1 VNVLLFVASGCLF
14 PHSFSFSTEILVLR
28 GTNHLQVLKRSAQRN
43 SSFQKLFSLPA
54 EEFLINDFACA
65 IKRKIPIQVVIVSV
79 LFEVLERHL
88 DSGENISLPSTE
100 EN

>member
-1 VNVLLFVASGCLF
+1 
-14 PHSFSFSTEILVLR
+14 
-28 GTNHLQVLKRSAQRN
+28 
-43 SSFQKLFSLPA
+43 LPA

>member
-1 VNVLLFVASGCLF
+1 M
-14 PHSFSFSTEILVLR
+14 LR
-28 GTNHLQVLKRSAQRN
+28 GTNYLQVLKRSAQRN

-65 IKRKIPIQVVIVSV
+65 IKRKIPIQVGACFCV
-79 LFEVLERHL
+79 LEVLERHL
-88 DSGENISLPSTE
+88 DSGKNISLPSTE